1 MAEIVAGTRELSDF
15 IQQLLK
21 LVDGKDLTD
30 CLMAGGLVVERRMKE
45 NITKQGLID
54 TGNLRASVSAEPE
67 GARSVTIGP
76 RNVIYAAI
84 HEFGGIISA
93 VKAPALRFR
102 TKDGAWHTV
111 QSVTIPARPYAR
123 PALDEHMQEV
133 EDAIA
138 AAIRKK
144 IGAITG

>member
-1 MAEIVAGTRELSDF
+1 MAEIVAGTRQLSDR

-21 LVDGKDLTD
+21 LVDGKDLVD
-30 CLMAGGLVVERRMKE
+30 CLMAGGMVVERRMKE
-45 NITKQGLID
+45 NITKQNLID

-67 GARSVTIGP
+67 GTGAVTIGP

-84 HEFGGIISA
+84 HEFGGVIRA
-93 VKAPALRFR
+93 VKAKALRFR
-102 TKDGAWHTV
+102 TEDGAWHTV
-111 QSVTIPARPYAR
+111 KAVTIPARPYAR
-123 PALDEHMQEV
+123 PALDEHMPEV

-138 AAIRKK
+138 AAINKK

>member
-1 MAEIVAGTRELSDF
+1 MAAIVAGAKELSDN
-15 IQQLLK
+15 IHKLLK
-21 LVDGKDLTD
+21 LVEGKDLTN
-30 CLMAGGLVVERRMKE
+30 CLMAGGAVVERRMKE
-45 NITKQGLID
+45 NITKQHLID
-54 TGNLRASVSAEPE
+54 TGNLRASVAAEPE
-67 GARSVTIGP
+67 GSNAVTIGP

-84 HEFGGIISA
+84 HEFGGVIRA
-93 VKAPALRFR
+93 VKAKALRFK

-111 QSVTIPARPYAR
+111 KSVTIPARPYAR

-144 IGAITG
+144 IGALE